1 MFKFYI
7 TTRNLTQNYS
17 HFNKNSFIEI
27 HIIFSIFR
35 IKMFHVKHFYF
46 YSQFIL
52 YKMKIF
58 SFIVFYFLFSFLN
71 CFT

>member
-7 TTRNLTQNYS
+7 TTRDLTQNYS

-46 YSQFIL
+46 GIYPPPSVAGDRV
-52 YKMKIF
+52 KGKGAAHE
-58 SFIVFYFLFSFLN
+58 S
-71 CFT
+71 